1 LKGKDNILNSC
12 LQGKGPDDTGDT
24 SEDQLLTNN
33 PSVDDGTEY
42 VKRGCSNITVN
53 DPQGDE

>member
-1 LKGKDNILNSC
+1 